1 MLVGG
6 LSLQPPACTM
16 PFMPPCS
23 NLEATGAACLP
34 VPSSGRE
41 NLAAT
46 VGKQL
51 TTTPVARVVRLVVFD
66 DILVWSYQEEKTD
79 ENTAKPCVH
88 SVTPCVFGMRV
99 MNREIFSDRPTGIH
113 CQLKPAWPLQLPVRV
128 PALHPLHFQSAA
140 NSTPIRCLAA
150 VGSVAGPVG
159 VQVRP
164 VNCQ

>member
-1 MLVGG
+1 MVFSSLLHLLSGSWMCDLTSVHQSRGSVLGAKQFEGVGMLVGG

-99 MNREIFSDRPTGIH
+99 VMGFYCKFNTFAEIIILHVIVG
-113 CQLKPAWPLQLPVRV
+113 LKLT
-128 PALHPLHFQSAA
+128 S
-140 NSTPIRCLAA
+140 
-150 VGSVAGPVG
+150 
-159 VQVRP
+159 
-164 VNCQ
+164 